1 MGLQTMDAN
10 WDPTHAVSQ
19 ASIQVHDMWN
29 QESLAN
35 QWDWAYLAE
44 EMYRRMNLCNAVEDH
59 RYRAYVAKIAVR
71 TTCMLTIPK
80 VVGNDCAALVS
91 RFI

>member
-19 ASIQVHDMWN
+19 ASIQVYDMWN

-35 QWDWAYLAE
+35 QWDWAYLAVD
-44 EMYRRMNLCNAVEDH
+44 MYRGMNLDSVVEDC
-59 RYRAYVAKIAVR
+59 RYRAYAAKVAQR
-71 TTCMLTIPK
+71 TNCMLSIRQ
-80 VVGNDCAALVS
+80 VVGIHCAANVS
-91 RFI
+91 NFL